1 MGMQV
6 DQARHEGGQPE
17 VGDLLFG
24 IAQLQH
30 VHLADVA
37 DDPVAHEHRPV
48 LKRLGCDGEDIL
60 CAQ

>member
-1 MGMQV
+1 MR
-6 DQARHEGGQPE
+6 AANAE

-30 VHLADVA
+30 VRLADVA

-48 LKRLGCDGEDIL
+48 
-60 CAQ
+60 